1 MNQKIVRLI
10 IALSLLCGLVTGA
23 GPIPL
28 HDVVSKASAAEE
40 AEPKAP
46 LETNWR
52 KLRKHMT

>member
-40 AEPKAP
+40 GCDQ
-46 LETNWR
+46 
-52 KLRKHMT
+52 KHR

>member
-28 HDVVSKASAAEE
+28 HDVVSKHQRLKKLQ
-40 AEPKAP
+40 PKAP

-52 KLRKHMT
+52 N